1 MMEMVKNVVGTP
13 PPCRVLSKAARAHAC
28 KRKDRGERVT
38 NENVHGC
45 RFQAG
50 PGPDGLGR
58 RPGERD
64 ACLRDLARFAIGYCG
79 PAIRRLTS
87 DRMLKAIQKLDVL
100 INDGSAHFAAGC
112 RDGQKRRKHES

>member
-1 MMEMVKNVVGTP
+1 M
-13 PPCRVLSKAARAHAC
+13 
-28 KRKDRGERVT
+28 T

-50 PGPDGLGR
+50 PGPDGLG

-100 INDGSAHFAAGC
+100 INDGSAHFAAGAAM
-112 RDGQKRRKHES
+112 DKKKEKA